1 MPNDEGNLNDEAEQA
16 ERRRSFCHSS
26 FDINSS
32 FVVRISS
39 FIRAFKFFN
48 TRASTQ
54 HHLLDV
60 AGFDAGNCAGGFTVS
75 GFAGAN
81 GFTNASSKS

>member
-1 MPNDEGNLNDEAEQA
+1 MTKPEEPNADVDLFVIRA
-16 ERRRSFCHSS
+16 STLIHHSS
-26 FDINSS
+26 FGFRHL
-32 FVVRISS
+32 FVASGISS
-39 FIRAFKFFN
+39 APRL
-48 TRASTQ
+48 RPE
-54 HHLLDV
+54 HHLLEV

>member
-1 MPNDEGNLNDEAEQA
+1 MTKPERAEC
-16 ERRRSFCHSS
+16 RRRSVCHSS

-32 FVVRISS
+32 FVVRTSS
-39 FIRAFKFFN
+39 FVRCEWNFSG
-48 TRASTQ
+48 TRASTR
-54 HHLLDV
+54 HHLLEV